1 MSTSASSET
10 EESVKVVAAAT
21 ATATV
26 DNSGSGSNNS
36 GTGSSSSSDGGGD
49 GAGGGAGASTSA
61 AAVTSGSSS
70 SSSSIMTPQEAIA
83 SYLEEAQEAKDSGNA
98 HFASGDWNKA
108 MMDYHRA
115 CLNLTSLGR
124 EHPRMP
130 ATDADKAASLELAC
144 MLNLIQAQLNAGMP
158 DMAYV
163 LFLALHASSTPP
175 SHPTRAC
182 V

>member
-10 EESVKVVAAAT
+10 EEGVKVAAAT

-36 GTGSSSSSDGGGD
+36 GTGSSTSSGSGGD
-49 GAGGGAGASTSA
+49 GAGGGAGASTSVA
-61 AAVTSGSSS
+61 AAVTSSSSGSSS
-70 SSSSIMTPQEAIA
+70 SGIMTPQEAIA

-163 LFLALHASSTPP
+163 LLLALHAFSTPP
-175 SHPTRAC
+175 
-182 V
+182 